1 MNEQLVNQS
10 HPGSIPGWRL
20 KGFEGVHH
28 HLGGRTVTFG
38 SLFTGIGGLDLGFER
53 AGLSCA
59 WQCEIDDYCR
69 RVLSKH
75 WPDIPKHDNVMTFTG
90 EGFERPDIICG
101 GFPCQDVSLA
111 GERAGLAGKR
121 SGLWSEFARL
131 IRFFRPRY
139 VFVENVPGLLSPV
152 DDGSVAPIA
161 DVLGDMAACGYDA
174 EWQSIPAYVFGST
187 QERFRVCIVAYAAG
201 LGSGQ
206 RGIPVFP
213 QRWEGPCDSQG
224 AGESDRR
231 ASGLG
236 ANRECDSH
244 ALRAGREE
252 LHISAVAVEPGFDHR
267 IPDADAHAD
276 GFGIGR
282 ADDQRRNSP
291 FVGSGWWGVEP
302 PLVRMVHGLPRRMV
316 RDAIRGLGN
325 CVIPQL
331 AEWVGRRIVEH
342 AKVVAS

>member
-1 MNEQLVNQS
+1 M
-10 HPGSIPGWRL
+10 
-20 KGFEGVHH
+20 
-28 HLGGRTVTFG
+28 TFG

-267 IPDADAHAD
+267 IPDAYAHAD
-276 GFGIGR
+276 GFGGR
-282 ADDQRRNSP
+282 TGGRGELTHFVKCGKPRGKMTPTLTASSADRGPESLENRESRA
-291 FVGSGWWGVEP
+291 GSGGP
-302 PLVRMVHGLPRRMV
+302 TIN
-316 RDAIRGLGN
+316 DAIAHLSGRGGGVLN
-325 CVIPQL
+325 PRWC
-331 AEWVGRRIVEH
+331 EWYMGFPVGWCEMQS
-342 AKVVAS
+342 ADSETA